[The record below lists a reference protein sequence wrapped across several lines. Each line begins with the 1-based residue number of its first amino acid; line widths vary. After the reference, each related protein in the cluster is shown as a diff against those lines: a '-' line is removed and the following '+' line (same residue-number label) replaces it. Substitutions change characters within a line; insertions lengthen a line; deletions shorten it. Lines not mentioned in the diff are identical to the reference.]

1 MTFERSENFVEVSP
15 SNELLGAARL
25 LAAPLAHHLNNSL
38 CVIIGYTELAMA
50 DLSRRSKQCSD
61 LIEVRNA
68 GEQSAELIRQI
79 LTFAG
84 KQFVATESIDLATV
98 VGRHLERHRPTGGL
112 EFVPGPSAGD
122 IRMDTKQLKR
132 LIDILLSNA
141 FAAIEGGGYVNVR
154 TTHRIE
160 SAPGGRG
167 QAREFNDLIVSDT
180 GRGITPT
187 MLPTI
192 LDPFVTTDRF
202 AHTGMGLAEAYGIVS
217 VAGGSIAIA
226 SEPCEGSTFRISF
239 PVERPGR
246 KG

>member
-1 MTFERSENFVEVSP
+1 MKLKRSENFVEVSP

-50 DLSRRSKQCSD
+50 DLSQGSNQCND

-68 GEQSAELIRQI
+68 GEKSEELVRQI

-98 VGRHLERHRPTGGL
+98 VGRHLERRRPTGSL

-122 IRMDTKQLKR
+122 IRMDTTQLER

-141 FAAIEGGGYVNVR
+141 FAAIEGGGHVNVR
-154 TTHRIE
+154 TTHRI
-160 SAPGGRG
+160 GTRG
-167 QAREFNDLIVSDT
+167 PAREFNDLIVSDT
-180 GRGITPT
+180 GRGITPAI
-187 MLPTI
+187 LPTI

-239 PVERPGR
+239 PLERPGS
-246 KG
+246 